1 MAIQSS
7 VNQLLGTAAVGT
19 YGAMNA
25 LDQVENQKLQ
35 NLEARRELDTS
46 KRELDLNSNDIISNA
61 TDEQLE
67 ATKDLKDA
75 NDQAEAIQKMHYDET
90 LNNLKETEKMYGDTS
105 PEAKAAYKAMR
116 EMQSKRNMRVQLKFD
131 VDRAKEKVVH
141 TTPYAFRHKVSKEIN
156 NG

>member
-1 MAIQSS
+1 MAIQSN
-7 VNQLLGTAAVGT
+7 VNQILGAAAIGT

-61 TDEQLE
+61 TDKQLE
-67 ATKDLKDA
+67 ATKDLKG
-75 NDQAEAIQKMHYDET
+75 NDQAEAIQKMQYNET

>member
-7 VNQLLGTAAVGT
+7 INQILGAAAIGT

-46 KRELDLNSNDIISNA
+46 KRELNLNSNDIISNA
-61 TDEQLE
+61 TDEQLD
-67 ATKDLKDA
+67 ATKDLKDG
-75 NDQAEAIQKMHYDET
+75 NDQAEAIQKMQFDEA
-90 LNNLKETEKMYGDTS
+90 LNNLTEAEKMYGDTS
-105 PEAKAAYKAMR
+105 PEAKAAYTAMR
-116 EMQSKRNMRVQLKFD
+116 EMQSKRDMRVQLKFNL
-131 VDRAKEKVVH
+131 DRAKEKIVN
-141 TTPYAFRHKVSKEIN
+141 TTPYAFRHRVRKEIN